1 MSETYAKEM
10 VSPRLLSL
18 GPERSKIVAILS
30 RFWPEFIIV
39 SLVVILWAPRL
50 SGPIDL
56 RWDGG
61 VYYILGTSLAEGHG
75 YRIVSEPGAPEALQY
90 PPLLP
95 AAVALYEKAL
105 GTTDPKVIGSW
116 LRVSYAILFLIYALV
131 ALALA
136 KRYLRPAFALAA
148 TGLCLLHFQAI
159 FLSDLLFTELPFA
172 LLSVVFVVVAADA
185 KMVSP
190 PWLRET
196 ALFTLGAAGFLLRT
210 AGIVLLAAWVLEAL
224 ACRRWWVAVRR
235 ASLTLLP
242 VLAWQVHVARVQM
255 SAEYAHPAYEYQ
267 RASYQYYNVS
277 YAENVRLLDPF
288 HPELGR
294 IDIRAFAKR
303 VATTNLVALGESIG
317 AGVSTKKIEWNRI
330 LERSQRWI
338 LGKPIIPEGFVI
350 VPMLYLA
357 VIVLCGM
364 IILARCRAWLMVFI
378 ILGTLVLVWTT
389 PWPAQFIRYLMPLG
403 CFLSICA
410 VLALAQLL
418 SVLRNRQM
426 SLITM
431 GGKLIV
437 VGTFALTFG
446 AELYTSFRFF
456 QLRRDREAIVV
467 ADGNRGQRL
476 FAHERPWQDW
486 EEAAAWIATHASRS
500 AIVATSAPHWLYL
513 RTGLR
518 AVLPPMD
525 SDPVQARLL
534 LEKVPVSFVII
545 ESWEFL
551 DMSRRYAQPAME
563 SDGSDWRVVKAIG
576 RTKVYQRVSTGQ

>member
-1 MSETYAKEM
+1 MSEACAKEM
-10 VSPRLLSL
+10 VSSELVSV
-18 GPERSKIVAILS
+18 GPERSRIVAILS
-30 RFWPEFIIV
+30 RCWAELIIV
-39 SLVVILWAPRL
+39 LLVVILWAPRL

-95 AAVALYEKAL
+95 ATVALYEKAL
-105 GTTDPKVIGSW
+105 GTTDPLVIGSW
-116 LRVSYAILFLIYALV
+116 LRVSYAILFLSYALA

-136 KRYLRPAFALAA
+136 KRYLRPTFAVAA
-148 TGLCLLHFQAI
+148 TGLCLLHFQTI

-172 LLSVVFVVVAADA
+172 LLSVAFVLVAMDTRVV
-185 KMVSP
+185 SR

-196 ALFTLGAAGFLLRT
+196 ALLMLAVTGFLLRT

-224 ACRRWWVAVRR
+224 ACRQWWVAVRR
-235 ASLTLLP
+235 GAVALLP
-242 VLAWQVHVARVQM
+242 VLAWQLHVARVQQ

-267 RASYQYYNVS
+267 RAPYQYYNVS

-288 HPELGR
+288 RPELGR
-294 IDIRAFAKR
+294 LDVRAFAER
-303 VATTNLVALGESIG
+303 LATTNLITLGESIG
-317 AGVSTKKIEWNRI
+317 AGISTKKKEWYRI
-330 LERSQRWI
+330 LEHGQLRI
-338 LGKPIIPEGFVI
+338 FGKPIIPKGFVI
-350 VPMLYLA
+350 VPMLYLTA
-357 VIVLCGM
+357 LVLAGT
-364 IILARCRAWLMVFI
+364 ILLVRCRAWSMVFI
-378 ILGTLVLVWTT
+378 ILGSFVLVWTT

-410 VLALAQLL
+410 LLALARFL
-418 SVLRNRQM
+418 VALRNRQK
-426 SLITM
+426 SWVT
-431 GGKLIV
+431 IV
-437 VGTFALTFG
+437 GNLTVIATFALMFG

-456 QLRRDREAIVV
+456 QLRRDPDALVV
-467 ADGNRGQRL
+467 ADGNRRQRL

-486 EEAAAWIATHASRS
+486 EEAAAWIATHAPRG

-518 AVLPPMD
+518 AVLPPMN
-525 SDPVQARLL
+525 SDPVHARLL
-534 LEKVPVSFVII
+534 LEKVPVSYVII

-563 SDGSDWRVVKAIG
+563 SDGSDWRLAKAIG
-576 RTKVYQRVSTGQ
+576 RTKIYQRVSAGQ